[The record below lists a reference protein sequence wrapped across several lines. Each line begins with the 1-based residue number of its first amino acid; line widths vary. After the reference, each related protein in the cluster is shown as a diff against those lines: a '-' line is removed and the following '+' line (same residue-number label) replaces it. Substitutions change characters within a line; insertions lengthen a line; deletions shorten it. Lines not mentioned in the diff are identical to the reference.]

1 MDVASSISG
10 LFYYQLGNIDPK
22 YRSTLH
28 TIQLLAVVKC
38 AYIEKYGMNIILE
51 PMMEA
56 VKELETVRSFS
67 TLHCVSVGAAWQLAL
82 TSKRR

>member
-1 MDVASSISG
+1 MDVSSSVSG

-56 VKELETVRSFS
+56 VKELETVRSLEVFEYFIS
-67 TLHCVSVGAAWQLAL
+67 YIHL
-82 TSKRR
+82 TNHL

>member
-1 MDVASSISG
+1 MSREWMFLLHTSG
-10 LFYYQLGNIDPK
+10 LFYYQLGNINPK

-28 TIQLLAVVKC
+28 SIQLLAVVKC
-38 AYIEKYGMNIILE
+38 SYIDKYGVDVILE

-67 TLHCVSVGAAWQLAL
+67 TAL
-82 TSKRR
+82 FILTFTHNL